1 MIKPRTFYELPIQT
15 YFNDAIGE
23 SCYIDGIKH
32 KHPKGFYNN
41 LNDFDLFMS
50 YPTKK
55 IPESSQNYEL
65 SLYFMEAWN
74 GSSCLKIKGDLE

>member
-1 MIKPRTFYELPIQT
+1 MT
-15 YFNDAIGE
+15 
-23 SCYIDGIKH
+23 
-32 KHPKGFYNN
+32 
-41 LNDFDLFMS
+41 

-74 GSSCLKIKGDLE
+74 GSSCLKIKGDLESKKVQFFYK

>member
-1 MIKPRTFYELPIQT
+1 MT
-15 YFNDAIGE
+15 
-23 SCYIDGIKH
+23 
-32 KHPKGFYNN
+32 
-41 LNDFDLFMS
+41 

-74 GSSCLKIKGDLE
+74 GSSCLKIKGDLESKKVFSLLLILKQYILKLFKTDI